1 MSTSRS
7 LQRFENYA
15 QLAIVFT
22 LIFACYR
29 LFAPFV
35 GATVWGA
42 IIAISLWPLFI
53 RIDVRL
59 GGRHGWSASLL
70 GALLALL
77 LVIPLITLGL
87 SVVDGVNWVLEQQYD
102 LESLRQRELPGWL
115 VNLPLVGAPILRGWQ
130 NMMVHLSDTLQQITP
145 FLRDMV
151 LWLLKKGTGAGM
163 AAVQF
168 MIAIMVAMVLLAK
181 HQACND
187 FALRLARRI
196 SPLRGEYLLD
206 QAQRTVRGVS
216 MGVMGTAFAQAAL
229 TSLGLVVCGVPGAAA
244 LGFATFLVAIIQLPT
259 FFIWAPA
266 AFWLYSTGN
275 HFWAGALAV
284 WGLVVVNTIDN
295 FLKPYLISQ
304 GASLPLPLIFIG
316 VIGGLLA
323 WGFVGLFIGP
333 TILAMAYTL
342 ILDWLYQTE
351 NDSAEIAAEVPGD
364 QTKAC

>member
-1 MSTSRS
+1 MSPSRS

-22 LIFACYR
+22 LIFACYK
-29 LFAPFV
+29 LFAPFI
-35 GATVWGA
+35 GAMVWGA
-42 IIAISLWPLFI
+42 IIAISLWPLFF
-53 RIDVRL
+53 RIDRRL
-59 GGRHGWSASLL
+59 AGRHGWAATLL
-70 GALLALL
+70 GMLLALV

-87 SVVDGVNWVLEQQYD
+87 SVVDGVNWVLQQPFD
-102 LESLRQRELPGWL
+102 LESLKQRELPPWL
-115 VNLPLVGAPILRGWQ
+115 VNLPLVGAPLLHGWQ
-130 NMMVHLSDTLQQITP
+130 NMMTHLSDTLQQVTP

-168 MIAIMVAMVLLAK
+168 LIAIIVAMVLLAK

-187 FALRLARRI
+187 FARRLAQRI
-196 SPLRGEYLLD
+196 SPTRGEFLLD

-229 TSLGLVVCGVPGAAA
+229 TALGLLVCGVPAAAA
-244 LGFATFLVAIIQLPT
+244 LGFATFLVAVIQLPT

-266 AFWLYSTGN
+266 AFWLYSSGD

-295 FLKPYLISQ
+295 VLKPYLISQ

-333 TILAMAYTL
+333 TILAMTYTL
-342 ILDWLYQTE
+342 MLDWLYLT
-351 NDSAEIAAEVPGD
+351 DSESAQPVAEPPRE
-364 QTKAC
+364 